1 LWEKELA
8 DYQKLME
15 QSISE
20 INKQVSEL
28 TTFLNSAEERL
39 REIETYS
46 VNWSK
51 ESQDAWESLKISL
64 SQLSE
69 RLEEVS
75 NFSQNVLK
83 KELEAKID
91 SIEEKIEEMRKELNK
106 EKQTLEI
113 SHSVTSTTEEDGEL
127 QRKALFFLPGWEGKK
142 YYW

>member
-1 LWEKELA
+1 MWEKELV

-69 RLEEVS
+69 RLEEG
-75 NFSQNVLK
+75 
-83 KELEAKID
+83 A
-91 SIEEKIEEMRKELNK
+91 
-106 EKQTLEI
+106 I
-113 SHSVTSTTEEDGEL
+113 SA
-127 QRKALFFLPGWEGKK
+127 RMF
-142 YYW
+142 